1 MEFFFYLSIHFCT
14 SKLSS
19 MDMLYFYNQH
29 DKQNLITKMN
39 LKANLTLLVMTQKI
53 IPVFNVM
60 TLSCLLCYCFM
71 YNYRKHIYSS
81 QDTAVYKADK
91 QEKCIFSPIWFL
103 LNKSLTPNLSKFSR
117 VYEAHCKF
125 H

>member
-81 QDTAVYKADK
+81 QYTMQTSKK
-91 QEKCIFSPIWFL
+91 NICFSPIWFL
-103 LNKSLTPNLSKFSR
+103 LSKSLTPNLSKFSR